1 MSTIA
6 AAVSGFLGGLALFLF
21 GMDAMTGSL
30 QDAAGERMRTILAAA
45 TGTPLAGAL
54 AGAGVTAVLQSS
66 SAATVAV
73 LGFVSAGLMELSQAI
88 PVIFGAN
95 IGTTVTA
102 QLLALS
108 LDELI
113 YPILFASYLARA
125 VIRGKR
131 GKALATAA
139 FSFAL
144 LLEGIRI
151 MGRAAEPLMV
161 GPRFAGLMALAAE
174 RPLLGLAL
182 GASMTVI
189 AQSSSA
195 TVAILQRLAA
205 RTGADGVSSALGLTG
220 AIPILLGCN
229 IGTTVTGLVAAAGG
243 SKDAKRTALA
253 HLIFNLTGSAVFL
266 PLAPVLARLA
276 AWLSP
281 AGPETA
287 VIARQI
293 ANAHTLFNLVC
304 TLAWLPLTRVMARL
318 VTKAV
323 PDGK

>member
-1 MSTIA
+1 MSTIIN
-6 AAVSGFLGGLALFLF
+6 AVSGFLGGLALFLF
-21 GMDAMTGSL
+21 GMDTMTGSL
-30 QDAAGERMRTILAAA
+30 RDAAGERMRTILAAA
-45 TGTPLAGAL
+45 TGTPLTGAL

-73 LGFVSAGLMELSQAI
+73 LGFVSAGLMDLGQAI

-102 QLLALS
+102 QLLALD

-113 YPILFASYLARA
+113 YPILFAGFLARSLA
-125 VIRGKR
+125 KGRR

-151 MGRAAEPLMV
+151 MSRAAEPV
-161 GPRFAGLMALAAE
+161 TASPRFAGLLALTADK
-174 RPLLGLAL
+174 PLLGLLL
-182 GASMTVI
+182 GCSMTVI

-195 TVAILQRLAA
+195 TVAVLQRLAA
-205 RTGADGVSSALGLTG
+205 APGPDGVSSALGLTG

-229 IGTTVTGLVAAAGG
+229 IGTTVTGLIAAAGG
-243 SKDAKRTALA
+243 SRDAKRAALA

-266 PLAPVLARLA
+266 PFTPVLARLA
-276 AWLSP
+276 ALLSP

-287 VIARQI
+287 VAARQI
-293 ANAHTLFNLVC
+293 ANAHTIFNVVC
-304 TLAWLPLTRVMARL
+304 TAAWLPLTGLMARL

>member
-1 MSTIA
+1 MSTFIT
-6 AAVSGFLGGLALFLF
+6 AVTGLLGGLALFLF
-21 GMDAMTGSL
+21 GMNTMTAAL
-30 QDAAGERMRTILAAA
+30 RDAAGERMRTVLAAA
-45 TGTPLAGAL
+45 TVTPLTGAL

-73 LGFVSAGLMELSQAI
+73 LGFVSAGLMDLDRAI

-95 IGTTVTA
+95 VGTTVTA
-102 QLLALS
+102 QLLALE
-108 LDELI
+108 LDELV
-113 YPILFASYLARA
+113 YPILFVSFLARSMA
-125 VIRGKR
+125 KGTR
-131 GKALATAA
+131 GKALALAA

-151 MGRAAEPLMV
+151 MGRAAEPLTAS
-161 GPRFAGLMALAAE
+161 PRFAGLMALAADK
-174 RPLLGLAL
+174 PLLGLAL
-182 GASMTVI
+182 GASMTVL

-195 TVAILQRLAA
+195 TVAMLQRLAA
-205 RTGADGVSSALGLTG
+205 MPSANGVSSALGLAG

-229 IGTTVTGLVAAAGG
+229 IGTTVTGIIAAAGG
-243 SKDAKRTALA
+243 SKDAKRAALA
-253 HLIFNLTGSAVFL
+253 HLIFNLSGGAVFL
-266 PLAPVLARLA
+266 LLAPTFARLTVR
-276 AWLSP
+276 LSP

-293 ANAHTLFNLVC
+293 ANAHTIFNVVC
-304 TLAWLPLTRVMARL
+304 TAAWLPLTGLMARL